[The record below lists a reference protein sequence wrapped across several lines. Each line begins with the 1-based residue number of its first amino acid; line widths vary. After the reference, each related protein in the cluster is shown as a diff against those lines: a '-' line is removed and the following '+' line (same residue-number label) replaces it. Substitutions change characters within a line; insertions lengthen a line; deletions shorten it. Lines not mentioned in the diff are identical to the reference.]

1 MANITVKPAKSSL
14 SVQTEKG
21 FLKMTLSAA
30 LQGTFKEMRK
40 DNTVGITV
48 QTCSDIFDSN
58 VPPAYVFWLYR
69 LKAGETLPRGR
80 FFRKESQSSMLWQ
93 LFMML
98 HSKNNCA
105 IRKVTFMNV
114 IAAGIF
120 ALFLPYSFRL
130 CLL

>member
-1 MANITVKPAKSSL
+1 

-80 FFRKESQSSMLWQ
+80 FFRK
-93 LFMML
+93 
-98 HSKNNCA
+98 
-105 IRKVTFMNV
+105 RKPIINV
-114 IAAGIF
+114 MAVVHDAAF
-120 ALFLPYSFRL
+120 EK
-130 CLL
+130 

>member
-69 LKAGETLPRGR
+69 LKAEKLAA
-80 FFRKESQSSMLWQ
+80 RK
-93 LFMML
+93 
-98 HSKNNCA
+98 
-105 IRKVTFMNV
+105 
-114 IAAGIF
+114 
-120 ALFLPYSFRL
+120 ALQKKKANHQCYGS
-130 CLL
+130 CS

>member
-1 MANITVKPAKSSL
+1 
-14 SVQTEKG
+14 
-21 FLKMTLSAA
+21 MTLSAA

-93 LFMML
+93 LFMIL
-98 HSKNNCA
+98 HSKNNGA

-120 ALFLPYSFRL
+120 LLYFLPYSFRL

>member
-1 MANITVKPAKSSL
+1 
-14 SVQTEKG
+14 
-21 FLKMTLSAA
+21 MTLSAA

-120 ALFLPYSFRL
+120 ALFFTLQLSLMLVIKRDG
-130 CLL
+130 